1 MPELHNCE
9 AKITLKETIITM
21 VLDLVATL
29 GLNLETELNQER
41 PMAILWRTSA
51 LAQRHAEIGGE
62 LEDWNGMGTAWFY
75 DDTPERAKTDY
86 ETIRTK
92 AGLMDVSGLKKVH
105 VVGADAAYVIDRA
118 TTRNVEKI
126 APGRSTYASI
136 LNDRGLFVDDCIIYH
151 IAVNSWMI
159 VHGTGTG
166 MEQLAAAA
174 AGKNCELLFD
184 DDLHDMSLQGPVSVD
199 VLALEIP
206 GIRDLAYF
214 GMMQTRLYGRDVMI
228 SRTGYTGER
237 GYEIFCRGKDAVHIW
252 DNILS
257 AGEPMGVRPVQFS
270 TLDMLRIESYLLFY
284 PGDNSETFP
293 FEHEPCGDS
302 LWELGLDFTVS
313 PGKTGFVGAENHY
326 AMQGK
331 ERFKI
336 YGVKLT
342 DSMEQMK
349 MQARVLRDGE
359 DIGVVTYGLS
369 SDLNGYS
376 VAIARIAPDA
386 AVPGAKLI
394 VKQPDGTELT
404 ATAEEMP
411 FYDKDK
417 KIRTAKG

>member
-1 MPELHNCE
+1 
-9 AKITLKETIITM
+9 
-21 VLDLVATL
+21 
-29 GLNLETELNQER
+29 
-41 PMAILWRTSA
+41 MAIIWRHSA
-51 LAQRHAEIGGE
+51 LAQRHAAIGGE

-75 DDTPERAKTDY
+75 DHTPERAKADY
-86 ETIRTK
+86 EAVRTK

-105 VVGADAAYVIDRA
+105 VTGPDAAYVIDRV

-136 LNDRGLFVDDCIIYH
+136 LNADGKFIDDCIIYH
-151 IAVNSWMI
+151 LAVNSWLV

-166 MEQLAAAA
+166 MEQLTSVAAA
-174 AGKNCELLFD
+174 KNCTVLMD

-199 VLALEIP
+199 LLAKEIP

-214 GMMQTRLYGRDVMI
+214 GLMQTRLYGRDVMI

-237 GYEIFCRGKDAVHIW
+237 GYEIFCRAKDAVHLW
-252 DNILS
+252 DSILE
-257 AGEPMGVRPVQFS
+257 AGKDMGVRPVQFS

-293 FEHEPCGDS
+293 FDNEPCGDT

-313 PGKTGFVGAENHY
+313 PDKIGFIGAENHY
-326 AMQGK
+326 AAKGK

-336 YGVKLT
+336 YGVQLL
-342 DSMEQMK
+342 DSMEQME
-349 MQARVLRDGE
+349 MFARVMQGGKDV
-359 DIGVVTYGLS
+359 GVITYGLS
-369 SDLNGYS
+369 SDLNDYS
-376 VAIARIAPDA
+376 VAIARLSPE
-386 AVPGAKLI
+386 VAKAGTKLT
-394 VKQPDGTELT
+394 VVQPDGTELA

-417 KIRTAKG
+417 SIRTAKG

>member
-1 MPELHNCE
+1 
-9 AKITLKETIITM
+9 
-21 VLDLVATL
+21 
-29 GLNLETELNQER
+29 
-41 PMAILWRTSA
+41 MAILWRASA
-51 LAQRHAEIGGE
+51 LAHRHAEIGGE

-75 DDTPERAKTDY
+75 DHTPERAKADY
-86 ETIRTK
+86 EAVRTK

-105 VVGADAAYVIDRA
+105 VVGADAAYVIDRV
-118 TTRNVEKI
+118 TTRDVEKI

-136 LNDRGLFVDDCIIYH
+136 LNSEGKFVDDCIIYH
-151 IAVNSWMI
+151 IAVNSWMV
-159 VHGTGTG
+159 VHGTGMG

-174 AGKNCELLFD
+174 AGKSCEILFD

-199 VLALEIP
+199 LLAKEIP

-237 GYEIFCRGKDAVHIW
+237 GYEIFCRAKDAVHLW
-252 DNILS
+252 DSILE
-257 AGEPMGVRPVQFS
+257 AGKDMGVRPVQFS

-293 FEHEPCGDS
+293 FENEPCGDT

-326 AMQGK
+326 ALKGK

-336 YGVKLT
+336 YGVKLSG
-342 DSMEQMK
+342 DAMERME
-349 MQARVLRDGE
+349 MHARVHHDGK
-359 DIGVVTYGLS
+359 DVGVITYGLS
-369 SDLNGYS
+369 SELNGYS
-376 VAIARIAPDA
+376 VAIARLDPSVAK
-386 AVPGAKLI
+386 PGTVLT
-394 VKQPDGTELT
+394 VVQPDGTKLA

-417 KIRTAKG
+417 SIRTAKG

>member
-1 MPELHNCE
+1 
-9 AKITLKETIITM
+9 
-21 VLDLVATL
+21 
-29 GLNLETELNQER
+29 
-41 PMAILWRTSA
+41 MAILWRTAA

-75 DDTPERAKTDY
+75 DHTPERAKADY
-86 ETIRTK
+86 EAIRTK

-105 VVGADAAYVIDRA
+105 VVGEDAAYVIDRV

-126 APGRSTYASI
+126 GVGRSTYAAM
-136 LNDRGLFVDDCIIYH
+136 LDERGLFVDDCVIYH
-151 IAVNSWMI
+151 LAVNSWMV

-166 MEQLAAAA
+166 MEQLTKVAAA
-174 AGKNCELLFD
+174 KNVSVIMD
-184 DDLHDMSLQGPVSVD
+184 DDLHDMSLQGPVAVD
-199 VLALEIP
+199 FLAKHID

-214 GMMQTRLYGRDVMI
+214 GIMHTKLFGKNVMI

-237 GYEIFCRGKDAVHIW
+237 GYEIFVGRKDAVHVW

-257 AGEPMGVRPVQFS
+257 DGESMGIRPTQFS

-293 FEHEPCGDS
+293 FEDGTPAGDS
-302 LWELGLDFTVS
+302 LWELGLDFVVS
-313 PGKTGFVGAENHY
+313 PDKQGFIGAENHY
-326 AMQGK
+326 AMEGK

-342 DSMEQMK
+342 GDAMDQMEMF
-349 MQARVLRDGE
+349 ARVHADGK
-359 DIGVVTYGLS
+359 DVGVITYGLS
-369 SDLNGYS
+369 SELNGYS
-376 VAIARIAPDA
+376 VAIARLHPSVAS
-386 AVPGAKLI
+386 PGTALT
-394 VKQPDGTELT
+394 VVQPDGTELS

-417 KIRTAKG
+417 SIRTAKG

>member
-1 MPELHNCE
+1 
-9 AKITLKETIITM
+9 
-21 VLDLVATL
+21 
-29 GLNLETELNQER
+29 
-41 PMAILWRTSA
+41 MAILWRTSA
-51 LAQRHAEIGGE
+51 LAGRHAEIGGE

-75 DDTPERAKTDY
+75 DDTPERAKADY
-86 ETIRTK
+86 EAIRTK

-105 VVGADAAYVIDRA
+105 VVGADAAYVIDRV

-126 APGRSTYASI
+126 APGRSTYACM
-136 LNDRGLFVDDCIIYH
+136 LNDRGYFIDDCIIYH
-151 IAVNSWMI
+151 IAVNSWLV

-174 AGKNCELLFD
+174 AGKNCEILFD
-184 DDLHDMSLQGPVSVD
+184 DDLHDMSLQGPKAVD
-199 VLALEIP
+199 ILAQDVP

-214 GMMQTRLYGRDVMI
+214 GLMQTRLYGKDVMI

-237 GYEIFCRGKDAVHIW
+237 GYEIFCRAKDAVHIW
-252 DNILS
+252 DNILEK
-257 AGEPMGVRPVQFS
+257 GGDDVRPTQFS

-293 FEHEPCGDS
+293 FEDGSPCGDT

-313 PGKTGFVGAENHY
+313 PDKIGFVGSENHY
-326 AMQGK
+326 AMKGK

-342 DSMEQMK
+342 GDAMDQMEMF
-349 MQARVLRDGE
+349 ARVHHDGK
-359 DIGVVTYGLS
+359 DVGVITYGLS
-369 SDLNGYS
+369 SELNGYS
-376 VAIARIAPDA
+376 VSIARLDPSVAK
-386 AVPGAKLI
+386 PGTALT
-394 VKQPDGTELT
+394 VVQPDGTELA

-417 KIRTAKG
+417 SIRTAKG

>member
-1 MPELHNCE
+1 M
-9 AKITLKETIITM
+9 
-21 VLDLVATL
+21 
-29 GLNLETELNQER
+29 
-41 PMAILWRTSA
+41 
-51 LAQRHAEIGGE
+51 AQRHAEIGGA

-75 DDTPERAKTDY
+75 DDTPERAKADY
-86 ETIRTK
+86 EAIRTK

-105 VVGADAAYVIDRA
+105 VVGPDAAYVIDRA

-126 APGRSTYASI
+126 APGRSTYACF
-136 LNDRGLFVDDCIIYH
+136 LDARGMFVDDCIIYH
-151 IAVNSWMI
+151 LAVNSWLV

-166 MEQLAAAA
+166 MEQLSAAA
-174 AGKNCELLFD
+174 AGKNCQILFD
-184 DDLHDMSLQGPVSVD
+184 DDLHDMSLQGPKAVEILAKD
-199 VLALEIP
+199 VP

-214 GMMQTRLYGRDVMI
+214 GLMQTRLYGRDVMI

-252 DNILS
+252 DSILEK
-257 AGEPMGVRPVQFS
+257 GGDDVRPTQFS

-293 FEHEPCGDS
+293 FADGSPCGDT

-313 PGKTGFVGAENHY
+313 PGKEGFVGSENHY

-336 YGVKLT
+336 FGVKLSG
-342 DSMEQMK
+342 DAMDQMEMY
-349 MQARVLRDGE
+349 ARVHHDGK
-359 DIGVVTYGLS
+359 DVGVITYGLS
-369 SDLNGYS
+369 SELNGYS
-376 VAIARIAPDA
+376 VAIARLDPSVAT
-386 AVPGAKLI
+386 PGTALT
-394 VKQPDGTELT
+394 VVQPDGTELA

-417 KIRTAKG
+417 SIRTAKG

>member
-1 MPELHNCE
+1 
-9 AKITLKETIITM
+9 
-21 VLDLVATL
+21 
-29 GLNLETELNQER
+29 
-41 PMAILWRTSA
+41 MAILWRTSA

-75 DDTPERAKTDY
+75 DQTPERAKADY
-86 ETIRTK
+86 EAIRTK

-105 VVGADAAYVIDRA
+105 VVGADAAYVIDRV

-151 IAVNSWMI
+151 IAVNSWLV

-166 MEQLAAAA
+166 MEQLSAAA
-174 AGKNCELLFD
+174 AGKNCEILFD
-184 DDLHDMSLQGPVSVD
+184 DDLHDMSLQGPVAVD
-199 VLALEIP
+199 LLAQEIP

-214 GMMQTRLYGRDVMI
+214 GLMQTRLYGRDVMI

-237 GYEIFCRGKDAVHIW
+237 GYEIFCRAKDAVHLW
-252 DNILS
+252 DSILA
-257 AGEPMGVRPVQFS
+257 AGAPMGVRPVQFS

-293 FEHEPCGDS
+293 FEDGSPAGDT

-313 PGKTGFVGAENHY
+313 PGKEGFVGAENHY
-326 AMQGK
+326 AMKGK

-336 YGVKLT
+336 YGVKLS
-342 DSMEQMK
+342 DSMDQME
-349 MQARVLRDGE
+349 MFARVKQGGTDV
-359 DIGVVTYGLS
+359 GVITYGLS
-369 SDLNGYS
+369 SELNGYS
-376 VAIARIAPDA
+376 VAIARLSPGA
-386 AVPGAKLI
+386 AVAGTKLT
-394 VKQPDGTELT
+394 VVQPDGTELA

-417 KIRTAKG
+417 SIRTAKG

>member
-1 MPELHNCE
+1 
-9 AKITLKETIITM
+9 
-21 VLDLVATL
+21 
-29 GLNLETELNQER
+29 
-41 PMAILWRTSA
+41 MAILWRASA
-51 LAQRHAEIGGE
+51 LAHRHAEIGGE

-75 DDTPERAKTDY
+75 DHTPERAKADY
-86 ETIRTK
+86 EAIRTK

-105 VVGADAAYVIDRA
+105 VVGADAAYVIDRV

-136 LNDRGLFVDDCIIYH
+136 LNAEGKFIDDCIIYH
-151 IAVNSWMI
+151 IAVNSWLV

-166 MEQLAAAA
+166 MEQLASVA
-174 AGKNCELLFD
+174 AGKNCEILFD

-199 VLALEIP
+199 LLAEEIP

-214 GMMQTRLYGRDVMI
+214 GLMQTRLYGRDVMI

-237 GYEIFCRGKDAVHIW
+237 GYEIFCRGKDATHLW
-252 DNILS
+252 DSILE
-257 AGEPMGVRPVQFS
+257 AGKDKGVRPVQFS

-293 FEHEPCGDS
+293 FDDEPCGDT

-313 PGKTGFVGAENHY
+313 PDKIGFIGSENHY
-326 AMQGK
+326 ALKGK

-336 YGVKLT
+336 YGIQLT
-342 DSMEQMK
+342 DSMAQMD
-349 MQARVLRDGE
+349 MGARVMQDGT
-359 DIGVVTYGLS
+359 DIGVITYGLS
-369 SDLNGYS
+369 SELNDYS
-376 VAIARIAPDA
+376 VAIARIAPA
-386 AVPGAKLI
+386 AAKPGTKLS
-394 VKQPDGTELT
+394 VVQLDGTTLA

-417 KIRTAKG
+417 SIRTAKG

>member
-1 MPELHNCE
+1 
-9 AKITLKETIITM
+9 
-21 VLDLVATL
+21 
-29 GLNLETELNQER
+29 
-41 PMAILWRTSA
+41 MAILWRTSA

-75 DDTPERAKTDY
+75 DHTPERAKADY
-86 ETIRTK
+86 EAIRTK

-105 VVGADAAYVIDRA
+105 VVGADAAYVIDRV

-136 LNDRGLFVDDCIIYH
+136 LDSRGLFVDDCIIYH
-151 IAVNSWMI
+151 IAVNSWMV

-166 MEQLAAAA
+166 MEQLTSVA
-174 AGKNCELLFD
+174 AGKNCSVIFD
-184 DDLHDMSLQGPVSVD
+184 DDLHDMSLQGPKSVD
-199 VLALEIP
+199 ILAQDVP

-214 GMMQTRLYGRDVMI
+214 GLMQTRLYGKDVMI

-237 GYEIFCRGKDAVHIW
+237 GYEIFCRGKDAVEVW
-252 DNILS
+252 DTILEK
-257 AGEPMGVRPVQFS
+257 GGDDVRPTQFS

-293 FEHEPCGDS
+293 FEDGSPAGDS

-313 PGKTGFVGAENHY
+313 PGKEGFIGAENHY
-326 AMQGK
+326 AMEGK

-336 YGVKLT
+336 FGVQLSG
-342 DSMEQMK
+342 DAMDQMEMF
-349 MQARVLRDGE
+349 ARVHHDGK
-359 DIGVVTYGLS
+359 DVGVITYGLS
-369 SDLNGYS
+369 SELNGYS
-376 VAIARIAPDA
+376 VAIARLDPSV
-386 AVPGAKLI
+386 AVAGTKLT
-394 VKQPDGTELT
+394 VVQPDGTELA

-417 KIRTAKG
+417 SIRSAKG